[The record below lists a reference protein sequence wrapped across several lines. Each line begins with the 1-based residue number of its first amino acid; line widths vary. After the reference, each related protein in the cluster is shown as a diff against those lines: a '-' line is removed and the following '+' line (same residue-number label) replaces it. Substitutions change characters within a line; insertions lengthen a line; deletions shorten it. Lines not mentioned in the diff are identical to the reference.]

1 MKSIYLSPAFA
12 LFAGAA
18 PAAPPL
24 AWQTLDTPALFALH
38 NPAATDA
45 RRIRID
51 ATSLREAQA
60 FSIVLPDGRRHTVG
74 VVAREHR
81 RGGDLW
87 LLGRLDTDTSAQVS
101 LSLSSGILGGL
112 ISAPEVNYEITTAP
126 DGSQVIVTLNQ
137 DAFAECATSDAERIA
152 AAPADAPADA
162 PSAPLADPA
171 SRTDV
176 LIVFSPQAH
185 AALGGTSAQTRA
197 FAQSMVDSANTAFRN
212 SDMLTRFR
220 LAGFRVTARD
230 EAGNSSD
237 DLTWVRN
244 DAEVAGWRNEV
255 AADLVSLVTQQM
267 SDACGR
273 GYLQSSPGPG
283 FAPAAYQVTA
293 RGCAVGN
300 LSYAHEHG
308 HNMGMGHDPGNGNGA
323 YAYSFGHFVD
333 GSFRTVMAYSTNCT
347 SGCTRRPYFSNPAV
361 SYSGSPTGIADQRDN
376 HRTGNETADYTANFR
391 ASGIIFLDGFQPAL

>member
-1 MKSIYLSPAFA
+1 MKSIYLSPALA
-12 LFAGAA
+12 LFAGAGT
-18 PAAPPL
+18 AAPPV
-24 AWQTLDTPALFALH
+24 AWQTLDTPALFALR
-38 NPAATDA
+38 NPAATAA
-45 RRIRID
+45 RRIRVD

-60 FSIVLPDGRRHTVG
+60 ISLPLPDGRHHIVE
-74 VVAREHR
+74 VVTREHR
-81 RGGDLW
+81 GNGDLW
-87 LLGRLDTDTSAQVS
+87 LLGRLGGEATAQVS
-101 LSLSSGILGGL
+101 LSFSGGILGGL
-112 ISAPEVNYEITTAP
+112 ISAPEGNYEITTAP
-126 DGSQVIVTLNQ
+126 DGSQVIVALNQ
-137 DAFAECATSDAERIA
+137 DAFAECATDESDRVAVT
-152 AAPADAPADA
+152 PADA
-162 PSAPLADPA
+162 PSAPFADPA

-185 AALGGTSAQTRA
+185 TALGGTSAQTRA

-220 LAGFRVTARD
+220 LAGFRVTTRD

-237 DLTWVRN
+237 DLSWVRN
-244 DAEVAGWRNEV
+244 DAEVAGWRNEL

-283 FAPAAYQVTA
+283 FAPSAYQVTA

-323 YAYSFGHFVD
+323 YAYSYGHFVD
-333 GSFRTVMAYSTNCT
+333 GSFRTVMAYSTNCAG
-347 SGCTRRPYFSNPAV
+347 GCTRRPYFSNPAV
-361 SYSGSPTGIADQRDN
+361 SYSSNPTGIADQRDN
-376 HRTGNETADYTANFR
+376 HRTGNQTADFTANFR
-391 ASGIIFLDGFQPAL
+391 TSDIIFLDGFQPAI